1 MLLVQFGINLI
12 LAIAIIIVGRWLAK
26 RAVAWAAST
35 AKEQGLDPTVVGFL
49 ANVANIAILAMLAIA
64 AISRL
69 GVPTT
74 SFIAIVGAAGLAIG
88 LALQGSLTNFAS
100 GVLLVFIKPCE
111 VGDYIESGNFSG
123 TVSKIHIFNTVL
135 LTPDKRTIIIPNTKL
150 FNDTM
155 INYSTSQLR
164 RVDMTIAINY
174 SADLVKAKQILRSV
188 VDADERI
195 LKDPKTRIGV
205 MQLGESSVDIAVW
218 PWVQSRDW
226 LAVKFDLNEK
236 IKLALDDAGIEI
248 PYPIMRVKMQN
259 AQGVQA

>member
-1 MLLVQFGINLI
+1 MLLVEFGINLV
-12 LAIAIIIVGRWLAK
+12 LAITIIVIGRWLGK
-26 RAVAWAAST
+26 RVVAWASNT
-35 AKEQGLDPTVVGFL
+35 AKEQGLDATVVGFL

-100 GVLLVFIKPCE
+100 GVLLVFIKPCQ
-111 VGDYIESGNFSG
+111 VGDYIESGSYAG

-155 INYSTSQLR
+155 INYSTSELR

-174 SADLVKAKQILRSV
+174 NADIVRAKEILRSV
-188 VDADERI
+188 VDKDDRI
-195 LKDPKTRIGV
+195 LKDPEVRIGV
-205 MQLGESSVDIAVW
+205 INLGERSVDIAVW
-218 PWVQSRDW
+218 PWVQSSDW

-236 IKLALDDAGIEI
+236 IKLALDDAGIDI
-248 PYPIMRVKMQN
+248 PYATMRVKMQD
-259 AQGVQA
+259 AQSA